1 MNNLEK
7 LTIVIVT
14 YKTNRETIINCLK
27 SIDSS
32 IKVKIIENSTK
43 FEFENEVLKNFQ
55 NTKIFC
61 TGDNLGYGKG
71 NNFGLNI
78 VETEYALI
86 LNPDLICEK
95 DFFINLSKNIET
107 IEDFTLI
114 GSQYIDDDK
123 YLPAGFFDTNKNND
137 FQNRFNSK
145 KIELIEKV
153 DWIKGFSIL
162 VNLNKFKNKKIF
174 DENYFLFFEE
184 IDLCK
189 SIIDKGENIFT
200 CSNLKIH
207 HLGFQSSSVKNDIEK
222 KFLNRVRE
230 WHWMWSSYYFYKKN
244 YGIIFAIKKMIGKFL
259 KSFFKIIYYS
269 LIFQKN
275 KKEKYL
281 YRFLGIYNSMIGNPS
296 SFRDK

>member
-1 MNNLEK
+1 MKNLEK
-7 LTIVIVT
+7 LTIIIVT

-55 NTKIFC
+55 NTQIFC

-95 DFFINLSKNIET
+95 DFFINLSKNIEN

-123 YLPAGFFDTNKNND
+123 YLPAGFFDTNRNND

-174 DENYFLFFEE
+174 DENYFLF
-184 IDLCK
+184 
-189 SIIDKGENIFT
+189 
-200 CSNLKIH
+200 LK
-207 HLGFQSSSVKNDIEK
+207 K
-222 KFLNRVRE
+222 
-230 WHWMWSSYYFYKKN
+230 
-244 YGIIFAIKKMIGKFL
+244 
-259 KSFFKIIYYS
+259 
-269 LIFQKN
+269 
-275 KKEKYL
+275 
-281 YRFLGIYNSMIGNPS
+281 
-296 SFRDK
+296 